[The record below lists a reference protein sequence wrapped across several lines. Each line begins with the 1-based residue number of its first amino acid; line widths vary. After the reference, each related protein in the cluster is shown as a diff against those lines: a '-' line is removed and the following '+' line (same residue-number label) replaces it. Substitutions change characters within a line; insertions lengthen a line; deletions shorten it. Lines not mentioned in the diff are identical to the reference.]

1 MSPSTIRLL
10 LAACLLAGLGVLVVA
25 FAATNTVPA
34 TNVGQVQAR
43 IGANDLKPAACAAL
57 NLTTVVVGTTGTSG
71 NDLVL
76 GTAAGETLKGNGGD
90 DCIVAG
96 DGNDSLNGGAGN
108 DVCIGGPGTDS
119 FNGTCETQI
128 Q

>member
-1 MSPSTIRLL
+1 MTRVLVTSGA
-10 LAACLLAGLGVLVVA
+10 LAAFGVLVVA
-25 FAATNTVPA
+25 LAAANAVPA
-34 TNVGQVQAR
+34 TSVGQIQIP
-43 IGANDLKPAACAAL
+43 IGANDLKPAACAGIT
-57 NLTTVVVGTTGTSG
+57 LTTVVAGTNGTAGS
-71 NDLVL
+71 DLVL

-90 DCIVAG
+90 DCILAG
-96 DGNDSLNGGAGN
+96 GGNDSLNGGSGT